1 MTIILAVVS
10 YITKIKKSLKTW
22 LKKIKQKI
30 YQLLLQIFNPFP
42 TFAITNY
49 NANHFSE
56 TKEQGEVVSSAIHIL
71 KNNLQNTIL
80 ISGYAGR
87 GKTTSIMLLLNAIA
101 NDKELYQ
108 LFSQLHNRIVYFDS
122 INDKS
127 ELLKYLQYSE
137 KHGYKLII
145 IDNIQK
151 YTISTINEIMDKIEN
166 LSIYNRNIS
175 QKILIVLL
183 YQETNRNNALYM
195 YIKNNFFQDGKNVFE
210 LKKCININ
218 TNKHRKIFSLEDEK
232 LKNTIDQIEDEFFKQ
247 HIKYILNNRKNS
259 SIINFLNDT
268 IFAQPDSISTNN
280 QKKVFLLMAFIM
292 MGTFNGYVSKKELHF
307 LWKKNY
313 SFLSIPQV
321 DFITGYYVRN
331 HILTPLPFL
340 KSSYIFNE
348 HIATE
353 YRRKLIGNSYYQQ
366 MGYIMA
372 ERIFL
377 SCEEDLPQKWIFFLF
392 CAPGYCRAFSQ
403 EKRMEYFENTLSS
416 YHLQYILDLIETELS
431 FIEDK
436 KEIFCPELGIIY
448 IYNGE
453 WEKAKQTLYPY
464 LQSHDSNKDIW
475 SLQLKIVETEHE
487 GYDKS
492 YLELLTYMENNCTDP
507 TILFQVKYW
516 LEHISMEHGDFNLN
530 NWNKIVCEMTSSN
543 KLTKLLEDEH
553 FSIRIVADY
562 ERSYFLKGNID
573 YFQYNLII
581 SKYIEINNKS
591 NRNDEPLEY
600 SLSYAYYIQYDILY
614 QLGIWGYIKY
624 GEIKPDIIPNP
635 ELTDNNT
642 TMNDLLYTAIERYDF
657 CIRKY
662 ESEGKKKYRTLK
674 VRRAELTLCTNA
686 NKYIE
691 VLNQYEQFENYAI
704 KNGIK
709 LFEGYCNTQ
718 KGKAFGLYAIYMLS
732 INELD
737 KFEEYLTKAE
747 ECLLHAQEIYEKWGN
762 AYGVFRA
769 SFLLVLIHMIQ
780 ERDFTRPKHMN
791 SFEYQKKYSNL
802 LFELNETYNFKQQY
816 MREYNVIEYV
826 QKNILSVDIPLRV
839 LRFYP
844 IILQ

>member
-1 MTIILAVVS
+1 M
-10 YITKIKKSLKTW
+10 
-22 LKKIKQKI
+22 
-30 YQLLLQIFNPFP
+30 
-42 TFAITNY
+42 
-49 NANHFSE
+49 
-56 TKEQGEVVSSAIHIL
+56 
-71 KNNLQNTIL
+71 
-80 ISGYAGR
+80 
-87 GKTTSIMLLLNAIA
+87 
-101 NDKELYQ
+101 
-108 LFSQLHNRIVYFDS
+108 
-122 INDKS
+122 
-127 ELLKYLQYSE
+127 
-137 KHGYKLII
+137 
-145 IDNIQK
+145 
-151 YTISTINEIMDKIEN
+151 
-166 LSIYNRNIS
+166 
-175 QKILIVLL
+175 
-183 YQETNRNNALYM
+183 
-195 YIKNNFFQDGKNVFE
+195 
-210 LKKCININ
+210 
-218 TNKHRKIFSLEDEK
+218 
-232 LKNTIDQIEDEFFKQ
+232 
-247 HIKYILNNRKNS
+247 
-259 SIINFLNDT
+259 
-268 IFAQPDSISTNN
+268 
-280 QKKVFLLMAFIM
+280 
-292 MGTFNGYVSKKELHF
+292 GYV
-307 LWKKNY
+307 
-313 SFLSIPQV
+313 
-321 DFITGYYVRN
+321 
-331 HILTPLPFL
+331 
-340 KSSYIFNE
+340 
-348 HIATE
+348 
-353 YRRKLIGNSYYQQ
+353 
-366 MGYIMA
+366 MA

-377 SCEEDLPQKWIFFLF
+377 SCEEDLPQKWIFFLL
-392 CAPGYCRAFSQ
+392 CAPGYCRAFPQ
-403 EKRMEYFENTLSS
+403 KKRMEYFENTLSS

-464 LQSHDSNKDIW
+464 LQSHDGNKDVW

-487 GYDKS
+487 GYDKA

-507 TILFQVKYW
+507 AILFQVKYW
-516 LEHISMEHGDFNLN
+516 LEHISMEHGVFNLN
-530 NWNKIVCEMTSSN
+530 NWNKIVCEMTSSIE
-543 KLTKLLEDEH
+543 LTKLLEDEH
-553 FSIRIVADY
+553 FSIRTVADY

-573 YFQYNLII
+573 YFQYNSIV

-591 NRNDEPLEY
+591 NRNVEPLEC

-802 LFELNETYNFKQQY
+802 LFELNETYNSKQQY